1 MEEDTMNT
9 YEETGVLSVKD
20 LKLPSKKQIEKGV
33 AITECI
39 QEIPCD
45 PCVDSCPV
53 HAISMKDINAPPI
66 VDYDACIACGQCVG
80 ICPGLAIFVM
90 KKKNGKGLLTLPYE
104 FLPVPK
110 KDDEVDTIDRD
121 GNQVGTGVV
130 TQVKKKGK
138 TMVVTIQ
145 LDENDLLHVRHIRV
159 KNSDD

>member
-1 MEEDTMNT
+1 MEEDAMNK

-80 ICPGLAIFVM
+80 ICPGLAIFVV
-90 KKKNGKGLLTLPYE
+90 KKKNKKGLLTLPYE

-110 KDDEVDTIDRD
+110 KGDEVDTIDRD

-138 TMVVTIQ
+138 TRVVTIQ
-145 LDENDLLHVRHIRV
+145 IDENDLMNVRHIRV
-159 KNSDD
+159 KNSDE